1 MADNNQIEDIRFN
14 GENLWKEENYTDLE
28 VGAIKKLVPIN
39 LDGTEDTTRKPTFT
53 ASTNIM
59 TPSGAL
65 PLTGEI
71 KAENIEE
78 AIENF
83 SDSIN
88 NALTKL
94 QDEMM
99 KMQQDQANKIVTPDE
114 LRGGKDLII

>member
-14 GENLWKEENYTDLE
+14 GKNLWKEENYTDLE
-28 VGAIKKLVPIN
+28 VGTIKKLVPIN
-39 LDGTEDTTRKPTFT
+39 IDGTEDTNRKPTFT
-53 ASTNIM
+53 AATNIM
-59 TPSGAL
+59 TPNGAL

-71 KAENIEE
+71 NAENLKE

-83 SDSIN
+83 SESIN
-88 NALTKL
+88 NALNKL

>member
-1 MADNNQIEDIRFN
+1 MTENNQIEDIRFN

-28 VGAIKKLVPIN
+28 VGTIKKLVPIKF
-39 LDGTEDTTRKPTFT
+39 DGSEDKDRKPTFT

-59 TPSGAL
+59 TPNGAL

-71 KAENIEE
+71 KAENLKE
-78 AIENF
+78 AINNF
-83 SDSIN
+83 SESIN
-88 NALTKL
+88 EALKKL

-99 KMQQDQANKIVTPDE
+99 KMQQEQANKIVTPDD

>member
-1 MADNNQIEDIRFN
+1 MTENNQIEDIRFN

-28 VGAIKKLVPIN
+28 VGTIKKLVPIKF
-39 LDGTEDTTRKPTFT
+39 DGSEDKDRKPTFT

-59 TPSGAL
+59 TPNGAL

-71 KAENIEE
+71 KAENLKE
-78 AIENF
+78 AIDNF
-83 SDSIN
+83 SESIN
-88 NALTKL
+88 EALKKL

-99 KMQQDQANKIVTPDE
+99 KMQQEQANKIVTPDD